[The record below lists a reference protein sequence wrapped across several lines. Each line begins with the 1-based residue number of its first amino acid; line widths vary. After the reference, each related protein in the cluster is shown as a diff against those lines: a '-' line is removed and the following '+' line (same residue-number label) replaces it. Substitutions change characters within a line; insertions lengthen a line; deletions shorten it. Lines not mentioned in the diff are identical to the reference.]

1 MKHQAVAPRSLGSP
15 PKLVAN
21 IEPRSKE
28 RLGLEGAGE
37 MHGGRQLKLF
47 SHQTALAENLQVIW
61 ETSGG
66 GQCFAL
72 TWCLQVKKDFC
83 SFPCMRGSWPL
94 WQCLCSASRYSKQGS
109 GVLSL
114 WKLPSSILWACFADP
129 GHATHQSQSCLK
141 GSSSVRCGATSPQ
154 VPPPLLSGL
163 AYNCGNTDFLQ
174 MPSNDPLGIILPI
187 NKTNL
192 ENRCISYC

>member
-1 MKHQAVAPRSLGSP
+1 MGNKWRWAVLCPHMVPSG
-15 PKLVAN
+15 
-21 IEPRSKE
+21 E
-28 RLGLEGAGE
+28 EGF
-37 MHGGRQLKLF
+37 LL
-47 SHQTALAENLQVIW
+47 LPLQ
-61 ETSGG
+61 TSG
-66 GQCFAL
+66 
-72 TWCLQVKKDFC
+72 
-83 SFPCMRGSWPL
+83 MRGSWLL

-141 GSSSVRCGATSPQ
+141 GSSSARCGATSPQ

-163 AYNCGNTDFLQ
+163 AHNCGNTDFLQ